1 MKYSSKVDLKVV
13 RWWVVVISYMRNEDV
28 VPSLA
33 TEEVAD
39 DELEDVKR
47 DVGYN
52 AVYPDHTS
60 PSPSDSTDPC
70 KTPVCV
76 DSKYSGNLQRQF
88 INHN

>member
-1 MKYSSKVDLKVV
+1 
-13 RWWVVVISYMRNEDV
+13 MRNEDI

-39 DELEDVKR
+39 DELEEVKR

-52 AVYPDHTS
+52 AVYPDHTG

-70 KTPVCV
+70 KAPVCV
-76 DSKYSGNLQRQF
+76 DSKYSGNLQRNAISQSLQVVRQMYYTNENIF
-88 INHN
+88 LLI